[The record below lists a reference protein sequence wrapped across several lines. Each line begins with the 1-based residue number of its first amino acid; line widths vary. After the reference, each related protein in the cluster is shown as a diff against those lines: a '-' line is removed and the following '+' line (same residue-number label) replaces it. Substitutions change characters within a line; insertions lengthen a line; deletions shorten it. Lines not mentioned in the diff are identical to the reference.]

1 MEDPTSPQCPPHL
14 PPRIGDESRREAF
27 VQLLVSEQTR
37 LLHYITMLLGDIHE
51 AQNVLQ
57 ESNLVL
63 WRKAQ
68 EFELG
73 SNFTAWSRRI
83 AYWQVRAYVRDA
95 HRDRLVFDEALASQL
110 AEVNS
115 EESVGSETR
124 LALRHCVS
132 GLRPAQRRLLKLRYE
147 MGLPIKALSERLQ
160 KSQSSVKVGLM
171 RIRQALLRCIE
182 SKVAEGIE

>member
-1 MEDPTSPQCPPHL
+1 MEEPAKPEGPPSSLRLGHS
-14 PPRIGDESRREAF
+14 DTNREAF

-63 WRKAQ
+63 WRKAE

-95 HRDRLVFDEALASQL
+95 HRDRLVFDEVLASQL

-115 EESVGSETR
+115 EESVGAETR

-132 GLRPAQRRLLKLRYE
+132 GLRPAHRRLLKLRYE

-182 SKVAEGIE
+182 GKVAEGFE